1 MYSNHF
7 NNSTIGSTI
16 LPWLVGFSVIIYIFA
31 TITIFYHKKKNEK
44 QDNPVYIISLPP
56 TQTTDE
62 NRSEHHMMTGTQ
74 RTNTERYNPIMFPLG
89 SLGYLT
95 FAMATTVALTALRS
109 LDLNKTHYMLDY
121 LRDFAPGFMFSILI
135 PLIFYARHVE
145 ARTFIVSFFV
155 RR

>member
-1 MYSNHF
+1 M
-7 NNSTIGSTI
+7 T
-16 LPWLVGFSVIIYIFA
+16 LPWLVGLSVIIYIFA

-62 NRSEHHMMTGTQ
+62 NRSEHHMTTGTQ

-135 PLIFYARHVE
+135 PLIFYARHAK
-145 ARTFIVSFFV
+145 ARKFFV
-155 RR
+155 SLFVRG

>member
-7 NNSTIGSTI
+7 NTSTISSTI

-62 NRSEHHMMTGTQ
+62 NRSRHHMTAGTQ
-74 RTNTERYNPIMFPLG
+74 RINTERYNPIMFPLG

-135 PLIFYARHVE
+135 PLIFYARHAK
-145 ARTFIVSFFV
+145 ARKFIVSLFV

>member
-1 MYSNHF
+1 M
-7 NNSTIGSTI
+7 T
-16 LPWLVGFSVIIYIFA
+16 LPWLVGLSVIIYIFA

-62 NRSEHHMMTGTQ
+62 NRSRHHMTAGTQ

-89 SLGYLT
+89 SLVYLT

-121 LRDFAPGFMFSILI
+121 LRDFCPGFMFSIVI
-135 PLIFYARHVE
+135 PVFFYARHAK
-145 ARTFIVSFFV
+145 ARKFIVSLFV
-155 RR
+155 RC

>member
-1 MYSNHF
+1 MA
-7 NNSTIGSTI
+7 

-62 NRSEHHMMTGTQ
+62 NRSRHHMTAGTQ
-74 RTNTERYNPIMFPLG
+74 RINTERYNPIMFPVE
-89 SLGYLT
+89 SLVYLIFAIATT
-95 FAMATTVALTALRS
+95 FALMTLRS
-109 LDLNKTHYMLDY
+109 LELNRTHYMFDY
-121 LRDFAPGFMFSILI
+121 LRDFAPGFMFSIPI
-135 PLIFYARHVE
+135 PLIFYARHAK
-145 ARTFIVSFFV
+145 ARKFILSLFA

>member
-1 MYSNHF
+1 M
-7 NNSTIGSTI
+7 T
-16 LPWLVGFSVIIYIFA
+16 LPWLVGLSVIIYIFA

-62 NRSEHHMMTGTQ
+62 NRSRHHMTAETQ
-74 RTNTERYNPIMFPLG
+74 RINTERYNPIMFPLG

-121 LRDFAPGFMFSILI
+121 LRDFAPGFMFSIVI
-135 PLIFYARHVE
+135 PLIFYARHAK
-145 ARTFIVSFFV
+145 ARKFIVSLFV